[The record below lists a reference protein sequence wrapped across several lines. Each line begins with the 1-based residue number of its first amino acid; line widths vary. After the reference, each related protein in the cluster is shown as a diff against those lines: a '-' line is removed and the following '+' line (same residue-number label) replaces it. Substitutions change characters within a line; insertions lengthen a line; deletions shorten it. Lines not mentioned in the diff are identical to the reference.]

1 MIKPKGSGGL
11 GIVSLDDKKQSEKDA
26 LWRKFIII
34 IIIIITLCG
43 KRLLLKKHGEGQ
55 MGLGA

>member
-1 MIKPKGSGGL
+1 MITPKGSGGL

-34 IIIIITLCG
+34 IIITLCG